1 MHGPDAAESPVVD
14 AMVGAHGRLGQARIA
29 TARALGLWERRPRP
43 PHEPA
48 RGPAVSAPVP
58 RTPPSPDRPAQ
69 ASLAPS
75 APSRWWAVVSLLVAS
90 GLTLGMVAQGPTQMR
105 VILLIGNLAVA
116 LWVLWPRR
124 RP

>member
-1 MHGPDAAESPVVD
+1 MSPPV
-14 AMVGAHGRLGQARIA
+14 Q
-29 TARALGLWERRPRP
+29 RP
-43 PHEPA
+43 
-48 RGPAVSAPVP
+48 V
-58 RTPPSPDRPAQ
+58 PSPDRSAQ
-69 ASLAPS
+69 GDLARS
-75 APSRWWAVVSLLVAS
+75 APSRWLAVSSLLVAS